1 MEKEVVRS
9 FLYPVF
15 VHPDQTHMF
24 NDQFAFRPTGSTSAA
39 LIYLFHHL
47 TGLLQTYEYVHLI
60 ALDFSKAFDTVRHSS
75 LISKLADLSLPDNV
89 FHWLADYLSER
100 KHLTKFNGITS
111 TIQSINAS
119 IIQGSGLG
127 PTAYVCNASDLHPS
141 VPNNLLFKYADDT
154 YLIVPSFNSQFIHTE
169 LCHIDLWASLNN
181 LKLNKNKSLEMIVHS
196 AHRKLTSS
204 LPCTPEVSRVES
216 MGILGVQVNHVLSFD
231 SHVRALE
238 AKAARSMYALKT
250 IKEHGLVGNSLWDV
264 TRATLVSQLQYAS
277 PSWSGFL
284 SAADCSRLQAI
295 LNKAVRY
302 GFLPK
307 HSPSIND
314 LFQSADQSL
323 FESIIHNSRHVL
335 HQLLPPTKNSGYSL
349 RSQSHQYT
357 LPTISTS
364 NAKKSFINRMLYT
377 NIY

>member
-1 MEKEVVRS
+1 
-9 FLYPVF
+9 
-15 VHPDQTHMF
+15 
-24 NDQFAFRPTGSTSAA
+24 
-39 LIYLFHHL
+39 
-47 TGLLQTYEYVHLI
+47 
-60 ALDFSKAFDTVRHSS
+60 
-75 LISKLADLSLPDNV
+75 
-89 FHWLADYLSER
+89 
-100 KHLTKFNGITS
+100 
-111 TIQSINAS
+111 
-119 IIQGSGLG
+119 
-127 PTAYVCNASDLHPS
+127 
-141 VPNNLLFKYADDT
+141 
-154 YLIVPSFNSQFIHTE
+154 
-169 LCHIDLWASLNN
+169 
-181 LKLNKNKSLEMIVHS
+181 MIVHS

-204 LPCTPEVSRVES
+204 PPCIPEVSRVES

-231 SHVRALE
+231 LHVRALE

-323 FESIIHNSRHVL
+323 FQSIIHNSHHVL
-335 HQLLPPTKNSGYSL
+335 HQLLPPIKNSGYSL

>member
-1 MEKEVVRS
+1 
-9 FLYPVF
+9 
-15 VHPDQTHMF
+15 
-24 NDQFAFRPTGSTSAA
+24 
-39 LIYLFHHL
+39 
-47 TGLLQTYEYVHLI
+47 
-60 ALDFSKAFDTVRHSS
+60 
-75 LISKLADLSLPDNV
+75 
-89 FHWLADYLSER
+89 
-100 KHLTKFNGITS
+100 
-111 TIQSINAS
+111 
-119 IIQGSGLG
+119 
-127 PTAYVCNASDLHPS
+127 
-141 VPNNLLFKYADDT
+141 
-154 YLIVPSFNSQFIHTE
+154 
-169 LCHIDLWASLNN
+169 
-181 LKLNKNKSLEMIVHS
+181 MIVHS

-204 LPCTPEVSRVES
+204 PPCIPEVSRVES

-264 TRATLVSQLQYAS
+264 TRATLVSQLQYVS

-323 FESIIHNSRHVL
+323 FESIIHNSHHGL
-335 HQLLPPTKNSGYSL
+335 HQLLPPIKNSGYSL

-364 NAKKSFINRMLYT
+364 TAKKSFINRTLYT